1 MLDRRALA
9 QSLLALAIA
18 GPLGARAENQK
29 SRGRGLDRLAPA
41 TWREIEAAA
50 SGRLGVAVL
59 DTATGQVQGY
69 RLDERFPLCSTF
81 KWLLG
86 AHVLRRVDLGLE
98 RLDRTI
104 VYGPEA
110 IIPWSPVTATRVGQ
124 GMTLAELCEATITL
138 SDNAAANLILR
149 TLGGPQGWTQYVR
162 SLGDTVTR
170 LDRTEPELNAATP
183 GDPRDTTSPRAM
195 VALLQG
201 VVLGDALTPASRAQ
215 LVTWMQATQ
224 TSGQRLGAQLPT
236 GWRLGS
242 KTGTGARG
250 STNDV
255 GVYWPPDRAPIVVAA
270 YLTQSPAGEAT
281 RNRAIARVASA
292 VISALAPT

>member
-1 MLDRRALA
+1 MLDRRSLA

-18 GPLGARAENQK
+18 GPTGARAEDQK
-29 SRGRGLDRLAPA
+29 SRGRGLAKLAPA
-41 TWREIEAAA
+41 IWREIEAEA

-59 DTATGQVQGY
+59 DTATGHLQGH

-98 RLDRTI
+98 RLDRVI
-104 VYGPEA
+104 VYGPDA
-110 IIPWSPVTATRVGQ
+110 IIPWSPVTAKRVGQ

-138 SDNAAANLILR
+138 SDNAAANLILQ

-224 TSGQRLGAQLPT
+224 TSGQRLGAQLPA

-270 YLTQSPAGEAT
+270 YLTQSPAAEAT
-281 RNRAIARVASA
+281 RNRAIARVARA
-292 VISALAPT
+292 VISAVAST

>member
-9 QSLLALAIA
+9 QSLLALAVA
-18 GPLGARAENQK
+18 GPIGARAEDQK
-29 SRGRGLDRLAPA
+29 SRGRGLAHLAPA

-59 DTATGQVQGY
+59 DTATGQVQGH

-86 AHVLRRVDLGLE
+86 AHVLRRVDQGLE

-110 IIPWSPVTATRVGQ
+110 IIPWSPVTAKHVGQ

-138 SDNAAANLILR
+138 SDNAAANLILQ

-183 GDPRDTTSPRAM
+183 GDPRDTTTPRAM

-270 YLTQSPAGEAT
+270 YLTQSPAAEAT

-292 VISALAPT
+292 VISAVAST